1 MTQDRVKD
9 VSLDYVPEEGLRE
22 VLEEEE
28 RILRSMRARYRKKPY
43 PSNRDIV
50 EAIRE
55 ALATKHIEHPDEFP
69 DAVIEVLEERG
80 FETRHVTVK
89 RIWRLYET
97 MVRKGVIRDELGVL
111 YY

>member
-1 MTQDRVKD
+1 MGNRGGDD
-9 VSLDYVPEEGLRE
+9 ISLDYVPEDGLRE

-28 RILRSMRARYRKKPY
+28 RILRTLRKRSVKKPY

-50 EAIRE
+50 EAIRYV
-55 ALATKHIEHPDEFP
+55 LASRFIEHPDEFP

-97 MVRKGVIRDELGVL
+97 LVRKGVIRDELGVL